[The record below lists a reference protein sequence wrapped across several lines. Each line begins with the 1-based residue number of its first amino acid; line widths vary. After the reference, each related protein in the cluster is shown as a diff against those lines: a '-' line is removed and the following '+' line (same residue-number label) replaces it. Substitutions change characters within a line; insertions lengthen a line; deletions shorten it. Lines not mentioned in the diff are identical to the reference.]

1 MAGSYSNGYQYSSY
15 SGPESTSGGFAEF
28 SRLSETIST
37 NIQKVSQNVASM
49 QKMVN
54 QLGTPQDCE
63 SLRSQ
68 LHQVQ
73 HYTNQLVKDTNN
85 HLKELPHIP
94 NPTSTSEQKQRKMLR
109 DRLTSQFSDAVKN
122 FQDAQRHAAQ
132 KERESV
138 MRARAQSGLTGNP
151 FGDDPPSNANLID
164 LASPSQNQ
172 MMTSL
177 QMEEEVNLD
186 LLRER
191 EEAVRKLE
199 ADIVDVNHIFK
210 DLATLVHEQGEVIDS
225 IEANVEQAQIQVSE
239 GTQQLAKA
247 RRHQAA
253 ARRKACFLVIVLV
266 LVAGVIGLI
275 IWLSSK

>member
-1 MAGSYSNGYQYSSY
+1 MAGSYSNGYQYSSSY
-15 SGPESTSGGFAEF
+15 GTDNTSGGYAEF
-28 SRLSETIST
+28 SNLSETIKT

-49 QKMVN
+49 QKLVN
-54 QLGTPQDCE
+54 QLGTPQDSE

-68 LHQVQ
+68 LHKVQ
-73 HYTNQLVKDTNN
+73 QYTNQLVKDTNN
-85 HLKELPHIP
+85 YLKDLPHLP
-94 NPTSTSEQKQRKMLR
+94 NPTSVSEQKERKVLR

-138 MRARAQSGLTGNP
+138 MRARAHSGLTGNP
-151 FGDDPPSNANLID
+151 FGDDTAGTNLID
-164 LASPSQNQ
+164 LASPTQSQMQ
-172 MMTSL
+172 TSL
-177 QMEEEVNLD
+177 QMEEEVNLE

-225 IEANVEQAQIQVSE
+225 IEANVESAQIQVSE

-253 ARRKACFLVIVLV
+253 ARRKVCILVVVFII
-266 LVAGVIGLI
+266 AAIIIGLI
-275 IWLSSK
+275 IYLST

>member
-15 SGPESTSGGFAEF
+15 GGPESSSGGFAEF
-28 SRLSETIST
+28 SRLSDTIST

-85 HLKELPHIP
+85 HLKELPNIP
-94 NPTSTSEQKQRKMLR
+94 NPSSTSEQKQRKMLR
-109 DRLTSQFSDAVKN
+109 DRLTGQFSDAVKN
-122 FQDAQRHAAQ
+122 FQEAQRQAAQ

-151 FGDDPPSNANLID
+151 FGDDAPSNTALID
-164 LASPSQNQ
+164 LASPTQNT
-172 MMTSL
+172 MML

-225 IEANVEQAQIQVSE
+225 IEANVENATVQVSE
-239 GTQQLAKA
+239 GVQQLQKA
-247 RRHQAA
+247 RHHQAA

-266 LVAGVIGLI
+266 LVAVVIGLI
-275 IWLSSK
+275 IWLSSN

>member
-1 MAGSYSNGYQYSSY
+1 MASSYSNGYQYSTY
-15 SGPESTSGGFAEF
+15 TSAETAGNGEF
-28 SRLSETIST
+28 KRLSDVIST

-63 SLRSQ
+63 SLRAQ

-85 HLKELPHIP
+85 HLKELPLLP
-94 NPTSTSEQKQRKMLR
+94 NPPNQSDQRQRKVLR
-109 DRLTSQFSDAVKN
+109 EKLNTQFSEALKN
-122 FQDAQRHAAQ
+122 FQLQQRNAVT
-132 KERESV
+132 KEKASV
-138 MRARAQSGLTGNP
+138 MRARAHSGLSGNP
-151 FGDDPPSNANLID
+151 FGDDPPSTGHLID
-164 LASPSQNQ
+164 LQSPTQNQ

-177 QMEEEVNLD
+177 QMEEEVNLE

-199 ADIVDVNHIFK
+199 ADIVDVNHIFT

-225 IEANVEQAQIQVSE
+225 IEANVESAQIQVSE

-247 RRHQAA
+247 RKHQAA
-253 ARRKACFLVIVLV
+253 ARRKACFLVMFLV
-266 LVAGVIGLI
+266 FVVVIIGLI
-275 IWLSSK
+275 IYFTN

>member
-15 SGPESTSGGFAEF
+15 SGPESIPGGQNEF
-28 SRLSETIST
+28 SRLSEVIST

-73 HYTNQLVKDTNN
+73 NYTNQLVKDTNN
-85 HLKELPHIP
+85 HLKDLSLLP
-94 NPTSTSEQKQRKMLR
+94 NPASVSDQKQRKILR
-109 DRLTSQFSDAVKN
+109 ERLTSQFSDALKN
-122 FQDAQRHAAQ
+122 FQGAQRNAAQ

-138 MRARAQSGLTGNP
+138 MRARAHSGLKGNP
-151 FGDDPPSNANLID
+151 FGDDPPASGQNLID
-164 LASPSQNQ
+164 LASPSQSQ

-177 QMEEEVNLD
+177 QMEEEVNLE

-191 EEAVRKLE
+191 EAAVRKLE
-199 ADIVDVNHIFK
+199 ADIVDVNHIFT
-210 DLATLVHEQGEVIDS
+210 DLATLVHEQGEVVDS

-253 ARRKACFLVIVLV
+253 ARRKACFLVIVFV
-266 LVAGVIGLI
+266 LVAAVIGLI
-275 IWLSSK
+275 IWLSK

>member
-15 SGPESTSGGFAEF
+15 SGPESSSGGFAEF
-28 SRLSETIST
+28 SRLSDVIST

-85 HLKELPHIP
+85 HLKELQHIP
-94 NPTSTSEQKQRKMLR
+94 NPSSISEQKQRKMLK

-164 LASPSQNQ
+164 LASPTQNQ

-177 QMEEEVNLD
+177 QMEEEVNLE

-210 DLATLVHEQGEVIDS
+210 DLAALVHEQGEVIDS

-253 ARRKACFLVIVLV
+253 ARRKACFLVIVLI
-266 LVAGVIGLI
+266 LVAVVIGI
-275 IWLSSK
+275 IIYLST